1 MNRARA
7 KCPARRGD
15 FANIAAIAYGKGT
28 GKATLMTRRFGTL
41 ALSSAALGSALVVF
55 AHQANA
61 QKYDDDGQEP
71 AATQDDDGFR
81 PVWAQKQA
89 PKAAPHDSRK
99 SQSPLPHV
107 AEQKPSPPLR
117 TETTVYGRWT
127 VTCQEANLDKDA
139 KKTCAATLPVVD
151 ANKRLVLLWR
161 LDSADGKVSL
171 LRSATPRLARSPM
184 PVACRRTARPPVR
197 STIPCCTRSK
207 RRRSSSSPSTPW
219 TAATCTS
226 RSRSQAS
233 TKRWPRFA
241 RD

>member
-1 MNRARA
+1 
-7 KCPARRGD
+7 
-15 FANIAAIAYGKGT
+15 
-28 GKATLMTRRFGTL
+28 MTRRFGTL

-161 LDSADGKVSL
+161 LDSADGK
-171 LRSATPRLARSPM
+171 LRSVMQTPTGVLVQKGVALAVGNTQIGTLAYAGCVPQNCEAAGPIDDPM
-184 PVACRRTARPPVR
+184 LHAIEAAPELVVTIHAMDGRDLHFTFPLTGIDKAVAAVR
-197 STIPCCTRSK
+197 S
-207 RRRSSSSPSTPW
+207 
-219 TAATCTS
+219 
-226 RSRSQAS
+226 
-233 TKRWPRFA
+233 
-241 RD
+241 